1 MVQAVEETTNLHT
14 DEDDDFF
21 NPLPDFVPNLGIKWQ
36 PE

>member
-1 MVQAVEETTNLHT
+1 MVQAVEETANHPI